1 MRPARPTVGRARTRS
16 IPPASPLVAEGDG
29 VDPWQSVPDGDV
41 TSVLPVP
48 RLFPNVAACAG
59 YPATRGEDLIARL
72 RTMLDAIGVAGRL
85 RIESD
90 AMVRLCADGKAI
102 LDDIAAFGSSTT
114 PGAAAS
120 VVAVPPFVI

>member
-1 MRPARPTVGRARTRS
+1 MRPTRPTVGRARTRS
-16 IPPASPLVAEGDG
+16 IPPASPLVAAGDG

-48 RLFPNVAACAG
+48 RLFPDVAACAG

-72 RTMLDAIGVAGRL
+72 RIMRCHGVDGRL
-85 RIESD
+85 RIAPD
-90 AMVRLCADGKAI
+90 AMVRLCAEGKAI
-102 LDDIAAFGSSTT
+102 LDDIATSGSRTT

-120 VVAVPPFVI
+120 VVAVPPSVI